1 METIEKYQRQL
12 LEQSRRIFYKTPIS
26 QATERAYLATPRHLF
41 VRRYR
46 EWGTTQWRQVTAENL
61 EQHLAMLYADRPLLL
76 FGEDDGNILSTISQP
91 SFVLRMLDML
101 QLQPGQTVFE
111 LGAGSGWNA
120 ALMGHLVGPEG
131 RVFSIE
137 MIPELARTAAET
149 VQTLGITNVSIVA
162 ADGGDGYPAGAPYDR
177 VIFTAGAYD
186 LPRAFN
192 DQLKDDGL
200 LMAVLKLEGGGD
212 NLFVLRKTKNHFESV
227 ASMPCAFVQ
236 LRGKYQIEDLE
247 PAAPNTLPEWPELQ
261 NQEVSKTRFWWGGK
275 GQESF
280 AWRTMGIRFF
290 LGISEPRFRAFKT
303 EKTAERPLEEHYFGL
318 WDQERQSLVLAK
330 DDWIIA
336 YGNASAREQ
345 LLEKVRQWV
354 DLGMPAAASFKL
366 HVHPNDCQ
374 VAPRENQWTVKR
386 SESQFLWSLEG
397 GCD

>member
-1 METIEKYQRQL
+1 MNMETIEKYQRQL

-366 HVHPNDCQ
+366 HVHPNDCR
-374 VAPRENQWTVKR
+374 VAPRENQWAVKR

-397 GCD
+397 